1 MTLIATQISGVPPFD
16 LRGGADRPRR
26 AEASTVIRV
35 RVGRCEFAN
44 AQANAD
50 SWYLAERLIINRQA
64 QFTNQRRLFSVT
76 RHAAVQWAAQ
86 VGPSPTFY
94 YGWVDYP
101 AQFVSLFGGDFK
113 MQRLTKL
120 IFAVIV
126 TCAAAVSG
134 LAQAVEQTT
143 TARDRQSVNITVYN
157 SNLGLVRETRRLTL
171 PAGRIALRFA
181 DVTAQ
186 IRPETVHLAS
196 LTAPSSLRILE
207 QNYQYDLLNPAKL
220 LDKFVGREVTL
231 VLRRYQNNTES
242 FESVQATLL
251 ANNGGQVWR
260 INGQIVINPTN
271 IAEIRFPDLPKNLVA
286 SPTLIWD
293 LDNREAAPQNIEASY
308 LTAGMNWR
316 ADYVLVVNADDTK
329 GDLQGWVTL
338 TNASGASFE
347 DARLQLVAGD
357 VNRVSEEQTYQV
369 AKAMAARKDAVS
381 ESQFQE
387 QGFFEYHLYTLQRPT
402 TVNNNE
408 TKQVSLLEA
417 AGFDVN
423 KEFVL
428 NGQRYYY
435 TGYNNPGAAIK
446 EKVGVFIQFRNSQL
460 NKLGMPLP
468 AGTIR
473 LYKKDDKGNQQFI
486 GEDRIDHTPK
496 DEDVRVKVG
505 EAFDIV
511 AERKQIDYK
520 VLASGHL
527 YEYAYEIKIRNHKDG
542 PVNVVVNEPIGGDRE
557 IVSSTFQAKKTAAFA
572 AQFTVPVSKDGE
584 ATLSYRVRVKY

>member
-1 MTLIATQISGVPPFD
+1 MSRMIRFLSAISLCFASLATV
-16 LRGGADRPRR
+16 
-26 AEASTVIRV
+26 
-35 RVGRCEFAN
+35 
-44 AQANAD
+44 
-50 SWYLAERLIINRQA
+50 
-64 QFTNQRRLFSVT
+64 
-76 RHAAVQWAAQ
+76 AAQ
-86 VGPSPTFY
+86 TS
-94 YGWVDYP
+94 
-101 AQFVSLFGGDFK
+101 
-113 MQRLTKL
+113 
-120 IFAVIV
+120 
-126 TCAAAVSG
+126 
-134 LAQAVEQTT
+134 EQTT

-171 PAGRIALRFA
+171 PDGRIALRFS

-220 LDKFVGREVTL
+220 LDKFVGKQITL
-231 VLRRYQNNTES
+231 VLRHYQNNTES
-242 FESVQATLL
+242 FEPVQATLL
-251 ANNGGQVWR
+251 SNNGGQVWR
-260 INGQIVINPTN
+260 INGQIVINPSN
-271 IAEIRFPDLPKNLVA
+271 ISEMRFPDLPKNLVA
-286 SPTLIWD
+286 TPTLVWD
-293 LDNREAAPQNIEASY
+293 LENHETGSQTIEASY
-308 LTAGMNWR
+308 LTGGMNWR
-316 ADYVLVVNADDTK
+316 ADYVLLVNADDTK

-357 VNRVSEEQTYQV
+357 VNRVAENRQAIVKAYSGV
-369 AKAMAARKDAVS
+369 AGAVDQA
-381 ESQFQE
+381 QFQE
-387 QGFFEYHLYTLQRPT
+387 QGFFEYHMYTLQRPAT
-402 TVNNNE
+402 IRDNE

-417 AGFDVN
+417 SGFDVK

-446 EKVGVFIQFRNSQL
+446 EKVGVYMQFRNSQQ

-486 GEDRIDHTPK
+486 GEDKIDHTPK

-505 EAFDIV
+505 DAFDIV
-511 AERKQIDYK
+511 AERKQTDYR
-520 VLASGHL
+520 VVVTGHM

-542 PVNVVVNEPIGGDRE
+542 PVTVVVNEPIGGDWE
-557 IVSSTFQAKKTAAFA
+557 MVSSTFKAEKTAAFA
-572 AQFTVPVSKDGE
+572 AQFQVPVAKDGE
-584 ATLSYRVRVKY
+584 ATLAYRVRVKY

>member
-1 MTLIATQISGVPPFD
+1 
-16 LRGGADRPRR
+16 
-26 AEASTVIRV
+26 
-35 RVGRCEFAN
+35 
-44 AQANAD
+44 
-50 SWYLAERLIINRQA
+50 
-64 QFTNQRRLFSVT
+64 
-76 RHAAVQWAAQ
+76 
-86 VGPSPTFY
+86 
-94 YGWVDYP
+94 
-101 AQFVSLFGGDFK
+101 

-120 IFAVIV
+120 ISAIALGCV
-126 TCAAAVSG
+126 AAATVF
-134 LAQAVEQTT
+134 AQSLEQTT
-143 TARDRQSVNITVYN
+143 TSRDRQSVNITVYN

-171 PAGRIALRFA
+171 PVGRIALRFA

-196 LTAPSSLRILE
+196 LRAPASLRILE

-220 LDKFVGREVTL
+220 LDKFVGREITL

-242 FESVQATLL
+242 FEPVQATLL
-251 ANNGGQVWR
+251 SNNGGQVWR

-286 SPTLIWD
+286 VPTLIWD
-293 LDNREAAPQNIEASY
+293 VENREAAAQNLEASY

-316 ADYVLVVNADDTK
+316 ADYVLLVNAEDTK

-338 TNASGASFE
+338 TNGSGASFE

-357 VNRVSEEQTYQV
+357 VNRVSDDRTYQL
-369 AKAMAARKDAVS
+369 AGAMARKDAAS
-381 ESQFQE
+381 ESEFKE

-402 TVNNNE
+402 TINNNE

-417 AGFDVN
+417 AGFDVK

-486 GEDRIDHTPK
+486 GEDKIDHTPK

-505 EAFDIV
+505 DAFDIV
-511 AERKQIDYK
+511 AERKQTDYK

-527 YEYAYEIKIRNHKDG
+527 YEYAYEIKIRNHKEG
-542 PVNVVVNEPIGGDRE
+542 PITVVVNEPIGGDWE
-557 IVSSTFQAKKTAAFA
+557 MVASTFEAKKTAAFA
-572 AQFTVPVSKDGE
+572 AQFNVPVAKDGE

>member
-1 MTLIATQISGVPPFD
+1 MF
-16 LRGGADRPRR
+16 
-26 AEASTVIRV
+26 
-35 RVGRCEFAN
+35 
-44 AQANAD
+44 
-50 SWYLAERLIINRQA
+50 
-64 QFTNQRRLFSVT
+64 
-76 RHAAVQWAAQ
+76 
-86 VGPSPTFY
+86 
-94 YGWVDYP
+94 
-101 AQFVSLFGGDFK
+101 
-113 MQRLTKL
+113 RLTRFL
-120 IFAVIV
+120 FTALLLGTVATATFAQ
-126 TCAAAVSG
+126 TS
-134 LAQAVEQTT
+134 EQTT

-220 LDKFVGREVTL
+220 LDKFVGRDLTL
-231 VLRRYQNNTES
+231 ALRRYQNNTES
-242 FESVQATLL
+242 FEPVQATLL
-251 ANNGGQVWR
+251 SNNGGQVWR

-271 IAEIRFPDLPKNLVA
+271 IAEMRFPDLPKNLVA
-286 SPTLIWD
+286 TPTLVWD
-293 LDNREAAPQNIEASY
+293 LDNNETSSQNVEASY
-308 LTAGMNWR
+308 LTNGMNWR
-316 ADYVLVVNADDTK
+316 ADYVLLVNADDTK

-338 TNASGASFE
+338 TNASGSSFD

-357 VNRVSEEQTYQV
+357 VNRVSEERNM
-369 AKAMAARKDAVS
+369 AMAGAMAKRAMDS

-387 QGFFEYHLYTLQRPT
+387 QGFFEYHMYTLQRPT
-402 TVNNNE
+402 TIRDNE

-417 AGFDVN
+417 AGFEVK

-435 TGYNNPGAAIK
+435 TGYNNPGQAIK
-446 EKVGVFIQFRNSQL
+446 EKVGVFVQFRNAQT
-460 NKLGMPLP
+460 NRLGMPLP

-505 EAFDIV
+505 DAFDIV
-511 AERKQIDYK
+511 AERKQTDYK
-520 VLASGHL
+520 VIASGHV
-527 YEYAYEIKIRNHKDG
+527 YEYAYEIKIRNHKDS
-542 PVNVVVNEPIGGDRE
+542 PVTVVVNEPIGGDWE
-557 IVSSTFQAKKTAAFA
+557 MVASTFEAKKTAAFA
-572 AQFTVPVSKDGE
+572 AQFNVPVAKDGE
-584 ATLSYRVRVKY
+584 ATLSYRVRVRY

>member
-1 MTLIATQISGVPPFD
+1 MF
-16 LRGGADRPRR
+16 
-26 AEASTVIRV
+26 
-35 RVGRCEFAN
+35 
-44 AQANAD
+44 
-50 SWYLAERLIINRQA
+50 RLNR
-64 QFTNQRRLFSVT
+64 FL
-76 RHAAVQWAAQ
+76 
-86 VGPSPTFY
+86 
-94 YGWVDYP
+94 
-101 AQFVSLFGGDFK
+101 
-113 MQRLTKL
+113 
-120 IFAVIV
+120 
-126 TCAAAVSG
+126 CAALILGAVTITTT
-134 LAQAVEQTT
+134 AQTSAQTT
-143 TARDRQSVNITVYN
+143 TAHDRQSVNITVYN

-171 PAGRIALRFA
+171 PAARIALRFA

-220 LDKFVGREVTL
+220 LDKFVGRELTL
-231 VLRRYQNNTES
+231 VMRRYQNNTES
-242 FESVQATLL
+242 FEPVQATLL
-251 ANNGGQVWR
+251 SNNGGQVWR

-271 IAEIRFPDLPKNLVA
+271 ISEMRFPDLPKNLVA
-286 SPTLIWD
+286 TPTLVWD
-293 LDNREAAPQNIEASY
+293 LDNNETAAQNIEASY
-308 LTAGMNWR
+308 LTNGMNWR
-316 ADYVLVVNADDTK
+316 ADYVLLVNADDTR

-347 DARLQLVAGD
+347 DARLQLVAGN
-357 VNRVSEEQTYQV
+357 VNRVSERETY
-369 AKAMAARKDAVS
+369 ALAGAMAKNRAADEA
-381 ESQFQE
+381 QFQE
-387 QGFFEYHLYTLQRPT
+387 QGFFEYHMYTLQRPT
-402 TVNNNE
+402 TIRDNE

-417 AGFDVN
+417 AGFEVR

-435 TGYNNPGAAIK
+435 TGYNNPGQAIK
-446 EKVGVFIQFRNSQL
+446 EKVGVFVQFRNAQT

-505 EAFDIV
+505 DAFDII
-511 AERKQIDYK
+511 AERKQTDYK
-520 VLASGHL
+520 VIASGHV

-542 PVNVVVNEPIGGDRE
+542 PVTVVVNEPIGGDWE
-557 IVSSTFQAKKTAAFA
+557 MVASTFEAKKTAAFA
-572 AQFTVPVSKDGE
+572 AQFNVPVAKDGE